1 MHSLSQLNCAK
12 QDQLYVDWQNQK
24 FLFILLRFPSPGVSV
39 YVSAFTLMSIAVDR
53 YFVIIFPFKKRMS
66 VRMCVAIIVII
77 WISASTLTLPYA
89 IFMHLVEIEENG
101 EVIRFCEEAWPH
113 DASRRTF
120 STCTS
125 VIQFIVPFVIIAFC
139 YSKVCSKLKIRAKS
153 KPGAKSARKEEQER
167 ERSRR
172 TNRMLIAMV
181 IIFGLAWLPLN
192 LHNLI
197 VDFYDSANNWPYI
210 R

>member
-1 MHSLSQLNCAK
+1 
-12 QDQLYVDWQNQK
+12 
-24 FLFILLRFPSPGVSV
+24 
-39 YVSAFTLMSIAVDR
+39 MSIAVDR

-66 VRMCVAIIVII
+66 VKMCGAIIVII
-77 WISASTLTLPYA
+77 WISACTLTLPYA
-89 IFMHLVEIEENG
+89 IFMHLAEIDDG
-101 EVIRFCEEAWPH
+101 DDGTVIKFCEEAWPH

-139 YSKVCSKLKIRAKS
+139 YSKVCSKLKIRAKF
-153 KPGAKSARKEEQER
+153 KPGAKSARKEELER

-192 LHNLI
+192 VHNLV
-197 VDFYDSANNWPYI
+197 VDFYDTANNWPYI

>member
-1 MHSLSQLNCAK
+1 
-12 QDQLYVDWQNQK
+12 
-24 FLFILLRFPSPGVSV
+24 
-39 YVSAFTLMSIAVDR
+39 MSIAVDR
-53 YFVIIFPFKKRMS
+53 YFVIIFPFKRRMS
-66 VRMCVAIIVII
+66 VKMCGLIIVII
-77 WISASTLTLPYA
+77 WISAGTLTLPYA
-89 IFMHLVEIEENG
+89 IFMHLAEIDEDDG
-101 EVIRFCEEAWPH
+101 QVIKFCEEAWPH

-153 KPGAKSARKEEQER
+153 KPGAKSARKEEFER

-181 IIFGLAWLPLN
+181 VIFGLAWLPLN
-192 LHNLI
+192 VHNLV

>member
-1 MHSLSQLNCAK
+1 
-12 QDQLYVDWQNQK
+12 
-24 FLFILLRFPSPGVSV
+24 
-39 YVSAFTLMSIAVDR
+39 MSIAVDR

-66 VRMCVAIIVII
+66 VKMCIVIIIII
-77 WISASTLTLPYA
+77 WISACTLTLPYA
-89 IFMHLVEIEENG
+89 VFIKLADVEEDGRIIKFCNEN
-101 EVIRFCEEAWPH
+101 WPH

-139 YSKVCSKLKIRAKS
+139 YSKVCSKLKIRAKF
-153 KPGAKSARKEEQER
+153 KPGTKSARKEELER

-192 LHNLI
+192 VHNLV
-197 VDFYDSANNWPYI
+197 VDFYDTANNWAYI